1 MEVQF
6 VKGLS
11 RVLCA
16 VDIDEPGRAAFAQA
30 LALARAHTAS
40 MVIVYAVPPN
50 QSFNTGATER
60 VAYLLNLRAAAEAAG
75 VDIRVDVQHGQANE
89 IILLHARARQ
99 PDLIVLSAAHGSG
112 ANGLRVGSVVDD
124 VIRGA
129 SCPTLVV
136 RGDRKS
142 STSGPLRG
150 ALCAVDF
157 SLASEAAIER
167 ALSLAPGRE
176 RRLTLLHVVPGP
188 DSASRFPFMRTP
200 ADEYCRHVTGAALQ
214 RLQALIPRPTG
225 GTVVAR
231 VTVGSVGPEILR
243 AAHATHTDVVVVG
256 SQSRSRLG
264 RRMFG
269 VIGQLL
275 KEAPCPV
282 LAVPARA
289 AVVRERDERRGA
301 A

>member
-1 MEVQF
+1 

-40 MVIVYAVPPN
+40 MIIVYAVPPN

-75 VDIRVDVQHGQANE
+75 VDVRIDVQHGQANE

-112 ANGLRVGSVVDD
+112 ANGLRVSSVVED
-124 VIRGA
+124 VVRGA

-136 RGDRKS
+136 RRDRKS
-142 STSGPLRG
+142 SASGQLRS

-157 SLASEAAIER
+157 STASEATIER

-188 DSASRFPFMRTP
+188 DSAARFPSMRTP
-200 ADEYCRHVTGAALQ
+200 ADECGRYGAGAALQ
-214 RLQALIPRPTG
+214 RLQALIPRPTD

-243 AAHATHTDVVVVG
+243 AARAPHTDVVVVS

-289 AVVRERDERRGA
+289 AVVRERDERRYA

>member
-1 MEVQF
+1 M
-6 VKGLS
+6 KGLS

-30 LALARAHTAS
+30 LALARAHAAS
-40 MVIVYAVPPN
+40 MIIVYAVPPN

-75 VDIRVDVQHGQANE
+75 LDVRVDVQHGETNE

-112 ANGLRVGSVVDD
+112 ANGLRVGSVVED
-124 VIRGA
+124 VVRGA

-136 RGDRKS
+136 RRDRKS
-142 STSGPLRG
+142 SASGPLRN

-157 SLASEAAIER
+157 SPASDAALER
-167 ALSLAPGRE
+167 ALSLAAGRE
-176 RRLTLLHVVPGP
+176 RQLTLLHVVQGPG
-188 DSASRFPFMRTP
+188 SGAGFRSMRQP
-200 ADEYCRHVTGAALQ
+200 ADEYCRHVAGAALR
-214 RLQALIPRPTG
+214 RLQALIPRDSE
-225 GTVVAR
+225 GTVFAR
-231 VTVGSVGPEILR
+231 VTVGSVGSEILR
-243 AAHATHTDVVVVG
+243 AARVAHTDVVIVG
-256 SQSRSRLG
+256 TQSRSRLG

-269 VIGQLL
+269 VVGQLL
-275 KEAPCPV
+275 REAPCPV
-282 LAVPARA
+282 LAVPARGA
-289 AVVRERDERRGA
+289 AVRDCDEWRPA

>member
-1 MEVQF
+1 

-16 VDIDEPGRAAFAQA
+16 VDIDKPGRAAFAQA
-30 LALARAHTAS
+30 FALARGHDAELI
-40 MVIVYAVPPN
+40 IVYAVPVN

-60 VAYLLNLRAAAEAAG
+60 VAYLLELRAAAEAAG
-75 VDIRVDVQHGQANE
+75 VEVRIDVQHGEAGE

-112 ANGLRVGSVVDD
+112 PNGLRVGSVVED
-124 VIRGA
+124 VLRGA

-136 RGDRKS
+136 RGDRECSAS
-142 STSGPLRG
+142 SGLRNV
-150 ALCAVDF
+150 LCAVDF
-157 SLASEAAIER
+157 SPSSDAAIDR

-176 RRLTLLHVVPGP
+176 RRLTLLHVVSGP
-188 DSASRFPFMRTP
+188 EGGSGSRSMRMP
-200 ADEYCRHVTGAALQ
+200 ADEYYRHVARVALQ
-214 RLQALIPRPTG
+214 RLQGLIPASRE
-225 GTVVAR
+225 GTVFAR
-231 VTVGSVGPEILR
+231 VAVGRVASEILR
-243 AAHATHTDVVVVG
+243 AARASQTDMVVIG
-256 SQSRSRLG
+256 TQSRTRLG

-269 VIGQLL
+269 VIRQLL

-289 AVVRERDERRGA
+289 AAIRERDEWQPA